1 MQIEAI
7 SKALEAN
14 NFDAHFVE
22 SRAAANETI
31 LSLIPRTATVGV
43 GDSATVRQI
52 GILERLEER
61 GAKLLNPFSREL
73 TTDPSKR
80 DVGHE
85 LSRAVFTT
93 DVLITGTNAITMD
106 GKLVNVDAVGNRVAA
121 MVFGPKQV
129 IIVVGRNK
137 IVKDVDAAFH
147 RIKNVIAPYHART
160 KEFATPC
167 ARTGRCSD
175 CDSPDRLCNV
185 TTILEKRPWRTAM
198 TIVLVDEDLGL
209 SWDETWSP
217 ERTSRIKSNY
227 EGVTWVFARSLHSP
241 C

>member
-1 MQIEAI
+1 MQIEEL
-7 SKALEAN
+7 SRALEAN
-14 NFDAHFVE
+14 SFDIHVVK
-22 SRAAANETI
+22 SRAAATETI
-31 LSLIPRTATVGV
+31 LSLVPRDATVGI

-61 GAKLLNPFSREL
+61 GTKLLNPFSREL

-80 DVGHE
+80 DVRHE

-93 DVLITGTNAITMD
+93 DVLITGTNAVTLD

-137 IVKDVDAAFH
+137 IVRDVDAALH

-175 CDSPDRLCNV
+175 CDSLDRLCNV
-185 TTILEKRPWRTAM
+185 TTILEKRPWRTGM
-198 TIVLVDEDLGL
+198 TIILVDEDLGL
-209 SWDETWSP
+209 SWDETWPLTRISK
-217 ERTSRIKSNY
+217 IKSDY
-227 EGVTWVFARSLHSP
+227 EGVTWVFARVSP
-241 C
+241 

>member
-1 MQIEAI
+1 MQIEAA
-7 SKALEAN
+7 SRALEAN
-14 NFDAHFVE
+14 NFGGRVAK
-22 SRAAANETI
+22 SRAAATETI
-31 LSLIPRTATVGV
+31 LSLIPRDATVGV

-52 GILERLEER
+52 GILEKLEER
-61 GAKLLNPFSREL
+61 GTKLLNPFSRES

-80 DVGHE
+80 DVRHE

-93 DVLITGTNAITMD
+93 DVLITGTNAVTLD

-137 IVKDVDAAFH
+137 IVRDVDAALH

-175 CDSPDRLCNV
+175 CRSLDRLCNV
-185 TTILEKRPWRTAM
+185 TTILEKRPWRTGM
-198 TIVLVDEDLGL
+198 TIILVDEDLGL
-209 SWDETWSP
+209 SWDETWP
-217 ERTSRIKSNY
+217 PRRIRRIKSNY
-227 EGVTWVFARSLHSP
+227 EGVTWVFARSLH
-241 C
+241 